1 MSPALQA
8 DSLPASYQ
16 GITLFQNKLF
26 KCLQEKDEVSW
37 RSWNEEGCLIKGALV
52 QDWGSQDVCDEH
64 QGSEHS
70 GLRVLGVACLA
81 EAWAVHT

>member
-1 MSPALQA
+1 M
-8 DSLPASYQ
+8 
-16 GITLFQNKLF
+16 
-26 KCLQEKDEVSW
+26 SW